1 MKECPACHAFNHD
14 EANFCAVC
22 GVKFAPSEDARD
34 ASPAAE
40 NPSSEQ
46 TKYGQEAMP
55 MPAYDK
61 ENMQTDFS
69 VPVIQNDS
77 PMTPATLKELYAP
90 IRNAGFILLACGAVL
105 LLLQILMMIP
115 APENSDTLLLICAI
129 MIFSCGAVYIGM
141 YYGSLTKNKLFTNTA
156 HALYVCNEKGLIQ
169 YMYDKDQ
176 KTGEQFIGY
185 EQITKVTARKNF
197 LLLRFGPVAWIIDRR
212 AFTQGTE
219 SDFLNL
225 LRSRG
230 VNVKVK

>member
-1 MKECPACHAFNHD
+1 MA
-14 EANFCAVC
+14 
-22 GVKFAPSEDARD
+22 
-34 ASPAAE
+34 
-40 NPSSEQ
+40 
-46 TKYGQEAMP
+46 
-55 MPAYDK
+55 AYDK

-90 IRNAGFILLACGAVL
+90 IRIGGFIMLVCGAVL

-141 YYGSLTKNKLFTNTA
+141 YYGSLTKNKLFTDTA

-197 LLLRFGPVAWIIDRR
+197 LLIRFGPTAWIINRH
-212 AFTQGTE
+212 AFIQGTE
-219 SDFLNL
+219 IDFLNF

>member
-22 GVKFAPSEDARD
+22 GVKFAPSEDARN

-90 IRNAGFILLACGAVL
+90 IRIGGFIMLVCGALLVLLEVLLMTFETEVSDIILLYCGIIILACGGL
-105 LLLQILMMIP
+105 
-115 APENSDTLLLICAI
+115 
-129 MIFSCGAVYIGM
+129 YIGL
-141 YYGSLTKNKLFTNTA
+141 YYGSLIKNKLFTETA

-197 LLLRFGPVAWIIDRR
+197 LLIRFGPTAWIINRH
-212 AFTQGTE
+212 AFIQGTE
-219 SDFLNL
+219 IDFLNF

>member
-1 MKECPACHAFNHD
+1 
-14 EANFCAVC
+14 
-22 GVKFAPSEDARD
+22 
-34 ASPAAE
+34 
-40 NPSSEQ
+40 
-46 TKYGQEAMP
+46 MP

-90 IRNAGFILLACGAVL
+90 IRIGGFIMIACGALLVLLEVLLTAFETEASDIILLYCGIIILACGGL
-105 LLLQILMMIP
+105 
-115 APENSDTLLLICAI
+115 
-129 MIFSCGAVYIGM
+129 YIGL
-141 YYGSLTKNKLFTNTA
+141 YYGSLIKNKLFTNTA
-156 HALYVCNEKGLIQ
+156 HALYVCDDKGITQ
-169 YMYDKDQ
+169 YMYDRDK

-185 EQITKVTARKNF
+185 AQISKVTGRKHF